1 MNLSTIPADK
11 TEAPNATV
19 QNTSCV
25 VRTTLGHPVVT
36 TLSAVASTTAPL
48 VVVRTLASAP
58 TTITSGGIKIA
69 SLGSQPVKIST
80 LSPATSVI
88 RATASPAHQNPIG
101 LAPVRP
107 LVATNTTVKPEP
119 VGTTQAATAA
129 VKSEAPTP
137 QRNVIREMQVRVPNR
152 RDKRFSVLRFHSAD
166 RPDLSSGLEVF
177 MQRENNLKQFRSL
190 NNLAELPDRGAG
202 SEFGRE
208 AKEEARLKKFGVV
221 RESYRPDDQ
230 PWVMTVGKGKTGRRR
245 FKGVKEGSVS
255 NNVEYFVFCQC
266 KDGNFDAY
274 PIHAWYKMK
283 PEINYRFLREDE
295 AEVEYSRMNKT
306 MNLFNVMIKRKLTDG
321 DEEDAML
328 ERELGKEL
336 KFLSGTTEN
345 RPATEGESSSSR
357 VTKEQ
362 KGAGSGSTGRRSGDR
377 GLKLTDL
384 EELDHA
390 SDADD
395 DDDEADEEEDTTD
408 IADTSKGSNNK
419 KRGTDVAGKTKVPM
433 TAAERA
439 RLLRKKQRDAEI
451 VTRMRR
457 LVKKRKKKS
466 RVVGS
471 SSEDDDLNEEAL
483 DDSEV
488 DDHEGD
494 EVDYMTNSSSDEEK
508 LSEEDREKIY
518 VETGVDEEAG
528 LKALLTDLSSDEE
541 DEEEAKARA
550 AEDLE
555 DVDDSTVD
563 GDTNSRKRRP
573 GDGDK
578 GDAGTGSLGVS
589 QSDLL
594 ESSGKLSRSRK
605 KRTAEDD
612 NTGGLSSSSSSSSSI
627 DGESS
632 SYSSSSSDLETNVD
646 EKIKRNSKKAAVFQK
661 LSESIHGTTSSTGS
675 GATGD
680 AINTGL
686 KRKPL
691 DTSSDSPG
699 LTGSTSSTTQPALK
713 KSRLDSSSV
722 SCDSELMSTVRKYL
736 MRKPITV
743 KELLRKIRIRKLVD
757 KNEDAQA
764 VLAGVLRQLRP
775 IKQIINGQSALS
787 LKH

>member
-1 MNLSTIPADK
+1 MDK
-11 TEAPNATV
+11 TETSNTAV
-19 QNTSCV
+19 QNAPCV
-25 VRTTLGHPVVT
+25 VRTTIGHPVVT
-36 TLSAVASTTAPL
+36 TLSAIPATTAPV
-48 VVVRTLASAP
+48 VVVRTLAAAP

-69 SLGSQPVKIST
+69 SLSSQPMKIST
-80 LSPATSVI
+80 LPSGTSVI
-88 RATASPAHQNPIG
+88 RATAPPVQQNPTG
-101 LAPVRP
+101 GTAVKP
-107 LVATNTTVKPEP
+107 LVTSNTTVKPEA
-119 VGTTQAATAA
+119 VSATQAPTTT
-129 VKSEAPTP
+129 VKQEAPPP

-177 MQRENNLKQFRSL
+177 MQRENNLKQFRSV
-190 NNLAELPDRGAG
+190 NNLADLPDRGAG

-208 AKEEARLKKFGVV
+208 AKEEARLKKYGIV

-245 FKGVKEGSVS
+245 FKGVKEGSVA

-274 PIHAWYKMK
+274 PVHAWYKMK

-306 MNLFNVMIKRKLTDG
+306 MNLFNVMIKRKLIDG
-321 DEEDAML
+321 DEEDAIL
-328 ERELGKEL
+328 DREIGKEL
-336 KFLSGTTEN
+336 KFLSNATEN
-345 RPATEGESSSSR
+345 RSAAEGESSASR
-357 VTKEQ
+357 TAKDS
-362 KGAGSGSTGRRSGDR
+362 KGASSGSTGGRPGDR
-377 GLKLTDL
+377 SLKLTDL
-384 EELDHA
+384 EELDHP
-390 SDADD
+390 SDADYD
-395 DDDEADEEEDTTD
+395 DDDEEEEGAEEATD
-408 IADTSKGSNNK
+408 GADTGKGSNK
-419 KRGTDVAGKTKVPM
+419 KRNIEIAGKAKGPV

-439 RLLRKKQRDAEI
+439 RLLRKKQRDAAI

-457 LVKKRKKKS
+457 FVKKRKKKS

-471 SSEDDDLNEEAL
+471 SSEDDDLMEEAV

-508 LSEEDREKIY
+508 LSEEEREKIY

-541 DEEEAKARA
+541 EDEEAKARA
-550 AEDLE
+550 AEDME
-555 DVDDSTVD
+555 DAGDDSTAD
-563 GDTNSRKRRP
+563 GDANSRKRRL

-578 GDAGTGSLGVS
+578 GDGTASLAGTS
-589 QSDLL
+589 QSDLPDG
-594 ESSGKLSRSRK
+594 SGKLHRARK
-605 KRTAEDD
+605 KQTSEDD
-612 NTGGLSSSSSSSSSI
+612 NAGGLSSSSSSSSSI

-632 SYSSSSSDLETNVD
+632 SYSSSSSDVETNAD
-646 EKIKRNSKKAAVFQK
+646 DKIKRNSKKAAVFQK
-661 LSESIHGTTSSTGS
+661 LSESIHGTSSPGTVSTSEASNAGM
-675 GATGD
+675 
-680 AINTGL
+680 

-691 DTSSDSPG
+691 DTSSDSLG
-699 LTGSTSSTTQPALK
+699 LTGGASSTSQPVLK
-713 KSRLDSSSV
+713 KSRMDSGSV
-722 SCDSELMSTVRKYL
+722 PCDSELMSTVRKYL